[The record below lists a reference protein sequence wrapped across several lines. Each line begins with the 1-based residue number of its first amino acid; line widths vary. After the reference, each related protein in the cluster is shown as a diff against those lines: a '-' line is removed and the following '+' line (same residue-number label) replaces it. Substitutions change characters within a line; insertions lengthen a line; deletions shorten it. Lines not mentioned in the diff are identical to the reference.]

1 MKISNKYEFLYF
13 LFSIR
18 YDYFMV
24 DFEKAVEKS
33 GIKASDCFGYF
44 CDLGY
49 DCFIIH
55 IKDGTF
61 QIIPPYLIAKRY
73 IALNPEY
80 FHGQLASLLRL

>member
-24 DFEKAVEKS
+24 DLEKS
-33 GIKASDCFGYF
+33 GIKACDCFNYF
-44 CDLGY
+44 SNLNF

-61 QIIPPYLIAKRY
+61 QIIPPHLIAKRY
-73 IALNPEY
+73 ISLNPEI